1 MEIVDLQPMQETPDA
16 QSREDLVLSI
26 DAFLSQRAGKQGSDQ
41 CKTLKQTKTLKGFLA
56 KFSFKT

>member
-1 MEIVDLQPMQETPDA
+1 MQPMQGTPDA
-16 QSREDLVLSI
+16 QGREDLVLSI

-41 CKTLKQTKTLKGFLA
+41 CKTLKRTKTLKIFLA

>member
-1 MEIVDLQPMQETPDA
+1 MRETPDA

-26 DAFLSQRAGKQGSDQ
+26 DTFLSPRAGKQGSDQ
-41 CKTLKQTKTLKGFLA
+41 CKTLKRTKTLKVFLA